1 MGAIA
6 RHRSVRNNLFTLSP
20 CPLSLSSVLVLCPC
34 PLSLSS
40 VLVPCPCP
48 CPCPLPP
55 PVSSPRLLRSTAA
68 PTRLTVAPFRLTAA
82 LFRLTAAPF
91 RLTTAPFRLTT
102 APSRSTATRRYLE
115 PCPDPPV
122 TVILMPPLH
131 LCPTQSIKCVLQLL
145 NLLMMG
151 RNEAITLPTLKAL
164 QSIDGFVSQTASPIR
179 YCYLRATK
187 DSLGLS

>member
-1 MGAIA
+1 MFACGRWEEFLYIMGAIA
-6 RHRSVRNNLFTLSP
+6 RRRSVRNNLFTLSP

-40 VLVPCPCP
+40 VLVPCPRP

-68 PTRLTVAPFRLTAA
+68 P
-82 LFRLTAAPF
+82 FRLTAAPF
-91 RLTTAPFRLTT
+91 RLTA

-122 TVILMPPLH
+122 TVGFRCPPF
-131 LCPTQSIKCVLQLL
+131 P
-145 NLLMMG
+145 
-151 RNEAITLPTLKAL
+151 LPTRPCSAQDNTLSVNSTVLHFLAL
-164 QSIDGFVSQTASPIR
+164 EGAAAGRGTQRGPTAIGFARSWPLFELNRRTLVRGSRCVGSRP
-179 YCYLRATK
+179 
-187 DSLGLS
+187 